1 MVYTSATLSL
11 AALEYIVHLEAV
23 DAPADLV
30 AIAASI
36 PSGVGRE
43 EVAAASLPAGWR
55 RYPAPGRLAE
65 IGARWIR
72 ESRTAVL
79 VVPSAVIPAEVNY
92 LLNPS
97 HPDFARIRID
107 SPEPF
112 VFDRRLWRR

>member
-1 MVYTSATLSL
+1 M
-11 AALEYIVHLEAV
+11 
-23 DAPADLV
+23 
-30 AIAASI
+30 
-36 PSGVGRE
+36 
-43 EVAAASLPAGWR
+43 
-55 RYPAPGRLAE
+55 
-65 IGARWIR
+65 
-72 ESRTAVL
+72 L